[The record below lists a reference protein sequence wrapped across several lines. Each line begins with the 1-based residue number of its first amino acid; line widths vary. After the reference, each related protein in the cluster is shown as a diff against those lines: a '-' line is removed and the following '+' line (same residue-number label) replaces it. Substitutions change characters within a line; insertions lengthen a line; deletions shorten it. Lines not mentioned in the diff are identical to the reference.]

1 MTRQHP
7 SLWRDHYLGAEMT
20 VSAADPKGTRSG
32 NDWYPDDWHASDLC
46 NIIRCMHTY
55 VGRGLVQ
62 QIEHKLDS

>member
-1 MTRQHP
+1 
-7 SLWRDHYLGAEMT
+7 MT
-20 VSAADPKGTRSG
+20 VSPADPKGTRSG